1 MLYTE
6 IYDDLALQSHLNF
19 MKHFHF
25 LPFHYGLSISTKAAP
40 DTILLFQMTFMKHT
54 SEAQIYTSIKFKA
67 IKFTR

>member
-1 MLYTE
+1 MIWHY
-6 IYDDLALQSHLNF
+6 SHILILWNIF
-19 MKHFHF
+19 IFF
-25 LPFHYGLSISTKAAP
+25 PFHYGLSISTKAAP